1 MCETSFIT
9 VTGTQMQYMATNV
22 RQDLGVH
29 HPSDIR
35 AAFERVWL
43 ILMTWSSMLS
53 YGKKSMFFHI
63 LKRNISKVCSI
74 PPKFSPAWRP
84 SKWQKKSKNHQKR
97 LQIWHFL
104 AISGGFLA
112 KGTWAS
118 IFFWYYDLAE
128 ALEQSLEWKKKVLK
142 FLRKYLFFLINL
154 SKKLTLCCK
163 RLWNHSKWCQ

>member
-9 VTGTQMQYMATNV
+9 VTGTQMQYLATNV

-29 HPSDIR
+29 HPLDIR
-35 AAFERVWL
+35 AAFEGVWL

-118 IFFWYYDLAE
+118 IFFLVLWPGG
-128 ALEQSLEWKKKVLK
+128 SIGTIIGMKKKSFEIFAK
-142 FLRKYLFFLINL
+142 IPIFF
-154 SKKLTLCCK
+154 
-163 RLWNHSKWCQ
+163 W